1 MATVNTAQKKNE
13 KLAKIMVFW
22 DLTLYSLEYVDCFCE
37 ILVILHNG
45 LHCKTH
51 QLAKQVQDTQDQMSK
66 SSSQCSD
73 SASTAL
79 QFQDGVT

>member
-1 MATVNTAQKKNE
+1 MATVNTAQKKKE

-37 ILVILHNG
+37 IPVILHNG

-51 QLAKQVQDTQDQMSK
+51 QLAKRVQDTK
-66 SSSQCSD
+66 SNE
-73 SASTAL
+73 
-79 QFQDGVT
+79 